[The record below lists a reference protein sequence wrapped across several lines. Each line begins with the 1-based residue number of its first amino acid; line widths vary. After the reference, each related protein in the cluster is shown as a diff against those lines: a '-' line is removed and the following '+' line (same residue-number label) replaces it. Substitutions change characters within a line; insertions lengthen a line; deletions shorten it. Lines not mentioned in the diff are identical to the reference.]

1 MMREI
6 IGVSATEDGQI
17 LQRGNLWR
25 RFYMSVQI
33 LRRLSDIRY
42 EAALQQAICFESPSY

>member
-17 LQRGNLWR
+17 LTAGK
-25 RFYMSVQI
+25 FMAQI
-33 LRRLSDIRY
+33 LHERADFAQVVRY
-42 EAALQQAICFESPSY
+42 